1 MILIV
6 YRAIIMFLVLY
17 RIIISVSVYMLLYT
31 TSNTVIELLS
41 NESEQSIQTKPTVM
55 VVLGC
60 AMEDLQKDRIENAVK
75 YASTVQGPVTW
86 FLTGGVKNAIK
97 NEIKNAIQ
105 NEVKNEVNNEIQN
118 EEKNSEADNMAK
130 FCNSGAN
137 LVLDTKATN
146 TAENFANLKQ
156 WAMNEYSDTPP
167 DFVITTSEFHEERA
181 SKIFDG
187 IFGYYKVN
195 VTWNT
200 SKGACLT
207 CWNDEKIHMRNVNA
221 DVLRALA
228 IHRM

>member
-31 TSNTVIELLS
+31 TSNTVMVLLS
-41 NESEQSIQTKPTVM
+41 NDSEQSIQTKPTVM

-86 FLTGGVKNAIK
+86 FLTGGVKNAVKNEITNAVK
-97 NEIKNAIQ
+97 NEIKN
-105 NEVKNEVNNEIQN
+105 
-118 EEKNSEADNMAK
+118 EENNSEADNMAK

-156 WAMNEYSDTPP
+156 WAMNEYSETPP
-167 DFVITTSEFHEERA
+167 EFVITTSEFHEERA

>member
-1 MILIV
+1 
-6 YRAIIMFLVLY
+6 
-17 RIIISVSVYMLLYT
+17 
-31 TSNTVIELLS
+31 
-41 NESEQSIQTKPTVM
+41 M

-97 NEIKNAIQ
+97 NEIKNEITNA
-105 NEVKNEVNNEIQN
+105 VKNEEN
-118 EEKNSEADNMAK
+118 NSEADNMAK

-156 WAMNEYSDTPP
+156 WAMNEYSETPP